1 MPPRSVC
8 LNVFTSSLGESS
20 GARDDGFAG
29 AMAMMNGGMDR
40 RDSAQ
45 SDIVRRS
52 SAGSIASTSA
62 PTPQSTS
69 PIPAFNRAEMFNSLR
84 PMASTESLNFAMNS
98 KPCST
103 CSGGPAKRR
112 CSRCKSAYYCDKNC
126 QKTAWKTHRTVC
138 EPATQSYSSA
148 PATPNFS
155 NPASPTNES

>member
-8 LNVFTSSLGESS
+8 LNVFTTSLGDTSAAVRE
-20 GARDDGFAG
+20 DGTTMG
-29 AMAMMNGGMDR
+29 MMNGGMER

-45 SDIVRRS
+45 SDITRRS
-52 SAGSIASTSA
+52 SSSSIPSA
-62 PTPQSTS
+62 PTPASTS
-69 PIPAFNRAEMFNSLR
+69 PLPAFNRAEMFNSLR

-112 CSRCKSAYYCDKNC
+112 CSRCKAAYYCDRNC
-126 QKTAWKTHRTVC
+126 QKSDWKTHRNVC
-138 EPATQSYSSA
+138 EPATQGYSA

-155 NPASPTNES
+155 TPASPTNES